1 MSYSAQHSQTLGGC
15 CLIETLVVSTEGDG
29 EIRAEQH
36 HGCSQMYGVRTG
48 ERMPPREITR

>member
-36 HGCSQMYGVRTG
+36 HGCSQMYGVRTA